1 MPDNDL
7 EMLIIDQVRLQKKVK
22 RLLYNDDSDIAIVID
37 TLKQLSDSTKELT
50 GELAG
55 KPISSEISMH
65 TINVEG
71 YIKLVDASSSLQKSL
86 EVSNVWSDLSQ
97 NYDKELLLISRVNEA
112 TIKRVHDSFMKQCKE
127 TMQPLPRNLL
137 DFLEW
142 SVYVLNLSR
151 IDSQKLSLAEPE
163 IGDFF
168 DRQRMQSYDSVV
180 SGRVKKVLL
189 PEILNMRNAKALVEV

>member
-37 TLKQLSDSTKELT
+37 TLKQLSDSTNELT

-71 YIKLVDASSSLQKSL
+71 YIKLVDASSSLQ
-86 EVSNVWSDLSQ
+86 
-97 NYDKELLLISRVNEA
+97 
-112 TIKRVHDSFMKQCKE
+112 
-127 TMQPLPRNLL
+127 NL
-137 DFLEW
+137 
-142 SVYVLNLSR
+142 
-151 IDSQKLSLAEPE
+151 
-163 IGDFF
+163 
-168 DRQRMQSYDSVV
+168 
-180 SGRVKKVLL
+180 
-189 PEILNMRNAKALVEV
+189 